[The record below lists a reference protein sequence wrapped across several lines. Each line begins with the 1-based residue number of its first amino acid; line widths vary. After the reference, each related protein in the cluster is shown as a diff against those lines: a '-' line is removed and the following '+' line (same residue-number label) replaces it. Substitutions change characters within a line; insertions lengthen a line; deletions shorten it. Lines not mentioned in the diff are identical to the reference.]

1 MENTLITPSEVIA
14 AAFRPSDFVREQ
26 SVSASDILAAEQKFI
41 APVLGGLL
49 DALHQGLYP
58 TLLSGYI
65 TAPLALYVKAQ
76 VLPRLWMQSSEAG
89 VVQIKSDTMTSASE
103 VQMRGLVRCA
113 IRQAD
118 TLMRRAVRHIE
129 SSPEQYPEYDAEKNV
144 SNRCSILGGIII
156 ADDGTDI

>member
-1 MENTLITPSEVIA
+1 M
-14 AAFRPSDFVREQ
+14 
-26 SVSASDILAAEQKFI
+26 
-41 APVLGGLL
+41 GGLL

-58 TLLSGYI
+58 TLLSDYI

-103 VQMRGLVRCA
+103 AQMRGLVRCA

-156 ADDGTDI
+156 TGDGTDI